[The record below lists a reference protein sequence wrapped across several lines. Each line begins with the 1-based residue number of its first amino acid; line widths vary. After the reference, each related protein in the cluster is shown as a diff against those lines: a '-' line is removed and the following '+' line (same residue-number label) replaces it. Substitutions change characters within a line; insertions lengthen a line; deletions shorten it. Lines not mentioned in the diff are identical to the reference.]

1 MDEFFKFVVSVAAGI
16 VANYVCKWLGR
27 HDRKR

>member
-1 MDEFFKFVVSVAAGI
+1 MDELIKFAVSVAAGI

-27 HDRKR
+27 RDGKR